1 MLSRCKF
8 HLRLWYFTGGNRM
21 TYTKQVREYCQNN
34 QGAVLD
40 VSLLKDSEFSEIP
53 YKTLLKILN
62 RLEEEK
68 LIFGISKGVYA
79 IGKPNVQNEPDI
91 VREYT
96 ENGKG
101 MIVGG
106 ILYQGLGLSS
116 YRPVVTEIY
125 TNAMTSEHKNI
136 GRFHLTRV
144 NLEFTDSIVNLVVLL
159 KLIRD
164 GYNIKGSDFFT
175 LNATVDD
182 LLSCYSDELFE
193 KVIREIKYPY
203 SVAKMLEK
211 RLAEKRTANHCI
223 EIYKKI
229 YGWCDCAISSRQI

>member
-1 MLSRCKF
+1 MA
-8 HLRLWYFTGGNRM
+8 
-21 TYTKQVREYCQNN
+21 YTKQVREYCLKN

-40 VSLLKDSEFSEIP
+40 VSLVKDGEFSEIP

-79 IGKPNVQNEPDI
+79 IGKLNVQDEPDI

-101 MIVGG
+101 MVVGG
-106 ILYQGLGLSS
+106 ILYQGMGLSS
-116 YRPVVTEIY
+116 YHPLVTEIY

-144 NLEFTDSIVNLVVLL
+144 NLEFTDSIVNLIVLL
-159 KLIRD
+159 ELIRD
-164 GYNIKGSDFFT
+164 GYNIKGSNFFT
-175 LNATVDD
+175 LNATID
-182 LLSCYSDELFE
+182 
-193 KVIREIKYPY
+193 
-203 SVAKMLEK
+203 
-211 RLAEKRTANHCI
+211 
-223 EIYKKI
+223 
-229 YGWCDCAISSRQI
+229 

>member
-1 MLSRCKF
+1 
-8 HLRLWYFTGGNRM
+8 M
-21 TYTKQVREYCQNN
+21 TYTKQVREYCLNN
-34 QGAVLD
+34 QGTVLD
-40 VSLLKDSEFSEIP
+40 VSLMKDREFSEIP

-79 IGKPNVQNEPDI
+79 IGKLNVQNEPDI

-116 YRPVVTEIY
+116 YHPLVTEIY

-136 GRFHLTRV
+136 GRFHFTRV
-144 NLEFTDSIVNLVVLL
+144 NLEFTDSIVNLIVLL
-159 KLIRD
+159 ELIRD
-164 GYNIKGSDFFT
+164 GYNIKGSNF
-175 LNATVDD
+175 L
-182 LLSCYSDELFE
+182 
-193 KVIREIKYPY
+193 R
-203 SVAKMLEK
+203 
-211 RLAEKRTANHCI
+211 
-223 EIYKKI
+223 
-229 YGWCDCAISSRQI
+229 

>member
-1 MLSRCKF
+1 MA
-8 HLRLWYFTGGNRM
+8 
-21 TYTKQVREYCQNN
+21 YTKQVREYCLNN

-40 VSLLKDSEFSEIP
+40 VSLVKDGEFSEIP

-79 IGKPNVQNEPDI
+79 IGKLNVQNELDI

-101 MIVGG
+101 MVVGG
-106 ILYQGLGLSS
+106 ILYQSMGLSS
-116 YRPVVTEIY
+116 YHPLVTEIY
-125 TNAMTSEHKNI
+125 TNAMISEHKNI

-144 NLEFTDSIVNLVVLL
+144 NLEFTDSIVNLIVLL
-159 KLIRD
+159 ELIRD

-182 LLSCYSDELFE
+182 LLSCYSDNLFE
-193 KVIREIKYPY
+193 RIISGIHYPY
-203 SVAKMLEK
+203 AMAHSLHKKLE
-211 RLAEKRTANHCI
+211 EKHIPNNCFEIFEKI
-223 EIYKKI
+223 EGQK
-229 YGWCDCAISSRQI
+229 